1 MSKVSPKGEP
11 WCESRP
17 SGWNPQGRG
26 YREQKE
32 AGTNSYTQITAEAG
46 WWWGGGGWWKP
57 LSGAGGR
64 EEPAPPGL
72 VAEVNKHP
80 EPITLTAP
88 GGGRDEGA
96 DGLWQQRAP
105 LS

>member
-1 MSKVSPKGEP
+1 MNLGLLVGTHRAGDTKSKRGRHKQLQANN
-11 WCESRP
+11 
-17 SGWNPQGRG
+17 SGGR
-26 YREQKE
+26 
-32 AGTNSYTQITAEAG
+32 G
-46 WWWGGGGWWKP
+46 WWWKRLP
-57 LSGAGGR
+57 GAGGR

-96 DGLWQQRAP
+96 HGLWQRAP